1 MKIIENQGE
10 KQIKVIQD
18 QGQVKTIKKYA
29 YDNKDTPLISKLK
42 EIFNELVYERLE
54 KIANLDGKVNSD
66 NLIYRYKGNTADE
79 DFNKFDNALDIINK
93 IKNGEISL
101 ADVKNNQANFK
112 SNLGEIKKG
121 NNKKDRKSKKKKCF
135 AQYWNALQSKKR
147 GY

>member
-1 MKIIENQGE
+1 MGKAFEKQIKIIENQGE

-101 ADVKNNQANFK
+101 ANVKNNQAKFK
-112 SNLGEIKKG
+112 SNLGEIKKRKQQ
-121 NNKKDRKSKKKKCF
+121 KKFKRTKRSF
-135 AQYWNALQSKKR
+135 AQY
-147 GY
+147 